1 MKGLDNMLLNEKV
14 LKQEEKAVFRLRSLY
29 QKYGYS
35 QYKMSKFEEY
45 DLYVRNKDFLVS
57 DSIITF
63 NDTSGK
69 LLALKPDVTLSI
81 IKNSQDSSDSVQRV
95 YYNESVYRISKG
107 SHSFKEIVQAGLEC
121 IGCIDTYKMCE
132 VILLAAKSL
141 QAISSEYVLDISHMG
156 FVSGLLDKYDIND
169 EAKALIVNYIGEKNL
184 HDIKTICDS
193 CDLSPALFKDL
204 TVLIQAYGNK
214 DQAIEKLSSIEMTED
229 MKNALYELDSIC
241 KVLDAEGMDD
251 HINIDFSIVNDMN
264 YYNGIVFKGYIE
276 GIPASVLSGGRYDK
290 LMHKMGKDGGAIGFA
305 VYLDSLERLE
315 GSEKKY
321 DVDTVI
327 LYDESADPSAM
338 MKAVK
343 MLTDSGTSVMA
354 EKKVPEKIK
363 FRQLLK
369 FNERGFE
376 ILENND

>member
-1 MKGLDNMLLNEKV
+1 MLLDEKV
-14 LKQEEKAVFRLRSLY
+14 LKQEEIAIFRLRSLY

-81 IKNSQDSSDSVQRV
+81 IKNSQDSPDSVQRV

-107 SHSFKEIVQAGLEC
+107 SHTFKEIVQAGLEC
-121 IGCIDTYKMCE
+121 IGDIDIYNMCE

-141 QAISSEYVLDISHMG
+141 QAISPSYVLDISHMG
-156 FVSGLLDKYDIND
+156 FVSALLNKYEIND
-169 EAKALIVNYIGEKNL
+169 EAKALIVNYIGEKNI
-184 HDIKTICDS
+184 HDIENICDS
-193 CDLSPALFKDL
+193 CGLPEEL
-204 TVLIQAYGNK
+204 Y
-214 DQAIEKLSSIEMTED
+214 EKLSALILAYGSVDQVLGKLSEISIDAEMQQ
-229 MKNALYELDSIC
+229 ALEEIKSIC
-241 KVLDAEGMDD
+241 AVLKAEGIDGK
-251 HINIDFSIVNDMN
+251 INIDFSIVNDMN

-276 GIPASVLSGGRYDK
+276 GIPSSVLSGGRYDK
-290 LMHKMGKDGGAIGFA
+290 LMHKMGKNGGAIGFA

-315 GSEKKY
+315 KSDKKY

-327 LYDESADPSAM
+327 LYDDSADPSAM
-338 MKAVK
+338 IKAIK
-343 MLTDSGTSVMA
+343 MLTDNGTSVMA
-354 EKKVPEKIK
+354 EKKVPDKIK

-369 FNERGFE
+369 FNDRGFE

>member
-1 MKGLDNMLLNEKV
+1 MLLDEKV
-14 LKQEEKAVFRLRSLY
+14 LKQEEIAIFRLRSLY

-81 IKNSQDSSDSVQRV
+81 IKNSQDSPDSVQRV

-107 SHSFKEIVQAGLEC
+107 SHTFKEIVQAGLEC
-121 IGCIDTYKMCE
+121 IGDIDIYNMCE

-141 QAISSEYVLDISHMG
+141 QAISPSYVLDISHMG
-156 FVSGLLDKYDIND
+156 FVSALLNKYEIND
-169 EAKALIVNYIGEKNL
+169 EAKALIVNYIGEKNI
-184 HDIKTICDS
+184 HDIKNICDS
-193 CDLSPALFKDL
+193 CGLPEEL
-204 TVLIQAYGNK
+204 Y
-214 DQAIEKLSSIEMTED
+214 EKLSALILAYGSVDQVLGKLSEISIDAEMQQ
-229 MKNALYELDSIC
+229 ALEEIKSIC
-241 KVLDAEGMDD
+241 AVLKAEGIDGK
-251 HINIDFSIVNDMN
+251 INIDFSIVNDMN

-276 GIPASVLSGGRYDK
+276 GIPSSVLSGGRYDK
-290 LMHKMGKDGGAIGFA
+290 LMHKMGKNGGAIGFA

-315 GSEKKY
+315 KSDKKY

-327 LYDESADPSAM
+327 LYDDSADPSAM
-338 MKAVK
+338 IKAIK
-343 MLTDSGTSVMA
+343 MLTDNGTSVMA
-354 EKKVPEKIK
+354 EKKVPDKIK

-369 FNERGFE
+369 FNDRGFE

>member
-14 LKQEEKAVFRLRSLY
+14 LKQEERAIFQLRSLY

-121 IGCIDTYKMCE
+121 IGCIDTYNMCE

-193 CDLSPALFKDL
+193 CDLSPTLLKDL

-354 EKKVPEKIK
+354 EKKVHEKIK

>member
-14 LKQEEKAVFRLRSLY
+14 LKQEERAIFQLRSLY

-121 IGCIDTYKMCE
+121 IGCIDTYNMCE

-193 CDLSPALFKDL
+193 CDLSPALLKDL

-338 MKAVK
+338 MNAVK

-369 FNERGFE
+369 INERGFE

>member
-1 MKGLDNMLLNEKV
+1 MLLDEKV
-14 LKQEEKAVFRLRSLY
+14 LKQEERAIFQLRSLY

-81 IKNSQDSSDSVQRV
+81 IKNSQDSPNSVQRV
-95 YYNESVYRISKG
+95 YYNESVYRKTKG
-107 SHSFKEIVQAGLEC
+107 SHTFKEIVQTGLEC
-121 IGCIDTYKMCE
+121 IGCIDTYNMCE

-141 QAISSEYVLDISHMG
+141 QAISSEFVLDISHMG
-156 FVSGLLDKYDIND
+156 FVSALLDKYDIKD

-184 HDIKTICDS
+184 HDIKSVCENSGHPT
-193 CDLSPALFKDL
+193 ALLDEL
-204 TVLIQAYGNK
+204 TSLVQAYGSK
-214 DQAIEKLSSIEMTED
+214 DEVIKKLSSIIMTDEMQTAV
-229 MKNALYELDSIC
+229 NELNSIC
-241 KVLDAEGMDD
+241 NVLDAEGMSGK
-251 HINIDFSIVNDMN
+251 INIDFSIVNDMN
-264 YYNGIVFKGYIE
+264 YYNGIVFKGYVE
-276 GIPASVLSGGRYDK
+276 GIPASILSGGRYDK
-290 LMHKMGKDGGAIGFA
+290 LMNKMGKEGGAIGFA
-305 VYLDSLERLE
+305 VYMDSLERLK
-315 GSEKKY
+315 GAEKKY

-327 LYDESADPSAM
+327 LYDDKADPSAM

-343 MLTDSGTSVMA
+343 MLTDSGTSVIA
-354 EKKVPEKIK
+354 AKKVPEKMK

>member
-14 LKQEEKAVFRLRSLY
+14 LKQEERAIFQLRSLY

-121 IGCIDTYKMCE
+121 IGCIDTYNMCE

-193 CDLSPALFKDL
+193 CDLSPALLKDL

>member
-1 MKGLDNMLLNEKV
+1 MKGFNEMLLDEKV
-14 LKQEEKAVFRLRSLY
+14 LKQEEIAIFRLRSLY

-81 IKNSQDSSDSVQRV
+81 IKNSQDSLDSVQRV

-107 SHSFKEIVQAGLEC
+107 SHTFKEIVQAGLEC
-121 IGCIDTYKMCE
+121 IGDIDIYNMCE

-141 QAISSEYVLDISHMG
+141 QAISPSYVLDISHMG
-156 FVSGLLDKYDIND
+156 FVSALLNKYEIKD
-169 EAKALIVNYIGEKNL
+169 EAKALIVNYIGEKNI
-184 HDIKTICDS
+184 HDIKNICDS
-193 CDLSPALFKDL
+193 CGLPEEL
-204 TVLIQAYGNK
+204 Y
-214 DQAIEKLSSIEMTED
+214 EKLSALILAYGSVDQVLGKLSEISIDAEMQL
-229 MKNALYELDSIC
+229 ALEEIKSIC
-241 KVLDAEGMDD
+241 AVLKAEGIDGK
-251 HINIDFSIVNDMN
+251 INIDFSIVNDMN

-276 GIPASVLSGGRYDK
+276 GIPSSVLSGGRYDK
-290 LMHKMGKDGGAIGFA
+290 LMHKMGKNGGAIGFA

-315 GSEKKY
+315 KSDKKY

-327 LYDESADPSAM
+327 LYDDSADPSAM
-338 MKAVK
+338 IKAIK
-343 MLTDSGTSVMA
+343 MLTDNGTSVMA
-354 EKKVPEKIK
+354 EKKVPDKIK

-369 FNERGFE
+369 FNDRGFE

>member
-1 MKGLDNMLLNEKV
+1 MKGLNNMLLDEKV
-14 LKQEEKAVFRLRSLY
+14 LKQEERAIFQLRSLY

-81 IKNSQDSSDSVQRV
+81 IKNSQDSPDSVQRV

-121 IGCIDTYKMCE
+121 IGCIDTYNMCE

-156 FVSGLLDKYDIND
+156 FVSALLDKYDIDD

-184 HDIKTICDS
+184 HDIKTVCEKY
-193 CDLSPALFKDL
+193 DLSEALFEEL
-204 TVLIQAYGNK
+204 SSLIGAYGSRDEVIK
-214 DQAIEKLSSIEMTED
+214 KLSSIEMTED
-229 MKNALYELDSIC
+229 MKKAVDELNSIC
-241 KVLDAEGMDD
+241 SVLDGEGMGNS
-251 HINIDFSIVNDMN
+251 INIDFSIVNDMN
-264 YYNGIVFKGYIE
+264 YYNGIVFKGYIQ

-290 LMHKMGKDGGAIGFA
+290 LMNKMGKDGGAIGFA

-315 GSEKKY
+315 GTEKKY

-327 LYDESADPSAM
+327 LYDEKADPSAM

>member
-121 IGCIDTYKMCE
+121 IGCIDTYNMCE

-193 CDLSPALFKDL
+193 CDLSPALLKDL

>member
-121 IGCIDTYKMCE
+121 IGCIDTYNMCE

>member
-1 MKGLDNMLLNEKV
+1 MKGFNEMLLDEKV
-14 LKQEEKAVFRLRSLY
+14 LKQEEIAIFRLRSLY

-81 IKNSQDSSDSVQRV
+81 IKNSQDSPDSVQRV

-107 SHSFKEIVQAGLEC
+107 SHTFKEIVQAGLEC
-121 IGCIDTYKMCE
+121 IGDIDIYNMCE

-141 QAISSEYVLDISHMG
+141 QAISPSYVLDISHMG
-156 FVSGLLDKYDIND
+156 FVSALLNKYEIKD
-169 EAKALIVNYIGEKNL
+169 EAKALIVNYIGEKNI
-184 HDIKTICDS
+184 HDIKNICDS
-193 CDLSPALFKDL
+193 RGLPEEL
-204 TVLIQAYGNK
+204 Y
-214 DQAIEKLSSIEMTED
+214 EKLSALILAYGSVDQVLGKLSEISIDAEMQQ
-229 MKNALYELDSIC
+229 ALEEIKSIC
-241 KVLDAEGMDD
+241 AVLKAEGIDGK
-251 HINIDFSIVNDMN
+251 INIDFSIVNDMN

-276 GIPASVLSGGRYDK
+276 GIPSSVLSGGRYDK
-290 LMHKMGKDGGAIGFA
+290 LMHKMGKNGGAIGFA

-315 GSEKKY
+315 KSDKKY

-327 LYDESADPSAM
+327 LYDDSADPSAM
-338 MKAVK
+338 IKAIK
-343 MLTDSGTSVMA
+343 MLTDNGTSVMA
-354 EKKVPEKIK
+354 EKKVPDKIK

-369 FNERGFE
+369 FNDRGFE

>member
-1 MKGLDNMLLNEKV
+1 MLLDKKV
-14 LKQEEKAVFRLRSLY
+14 LKQEEIAIFRLRSLY

-81 IKNSQDSSDSVQRV
+81 IKNSQDTPDSVQRV
-95 YYNESVYRISKG
+95 YYNESVYRITRG

-121 IGCIDTYKMCE
+121 IGDIDIYNMCE
-132 VILLAAKSL
+132 VILLAARSL
-141 QAISSEYVLDISHMG
+141 EAISPDYVLDISHMG
-156 FVSGLLDKYDIND
+156 FVSGLLNKYEISD
-169 EAKALIVNYIGEKNL
+169 EAKARIVSCIGEKNI
-184 HDIKTICDS
+184 HDIKDIC
-193 CDLSPALFKDL
+193 KK
-204 TVLIQAYGNK
+204 Y
-214 DQAIEKLSSIEMTED
+214 AIPQELCEKLSTLILAYGDMGGVLEKLSEISIDTEMQQ
-229 MKNALYELDSIC
+229 ALEEIRSIC
-241 KVLDAEGMDD
+241 SVLKAEGIDGR
-251 HINIDFSIVNDMN
+251 INIDFSIVNDMN

-290 LMHKMGKDGGAIGFA
+290 LMHKMGKNGGAIGFA
-305 VYLDSLERLE
+305 VYLDSLERLAK
-315 GSEKKY
+315 SDKKY

-327 LYDESADPSAM
+327 LYDDSADPSAM
-338 MKAVK
+338 IKAIK
-343 MLTDSGTSVMA
+343 MLTDNGTSVMA

-369 FNERGFE
+369 FNDRGFE

>member
-1 MKGLDNMLLNEKV
+1 MLLDEKV
-14 LKQEEKAVFRLRSLY
+14 LKQEERAIFQLRSLY

-81 IKNSQDSSDSVQRV
+81 IKNSQDSPDSVQRV

-107 SHSFKEIVQAGLEC
+107 SHAFKEIVQAGLEC
-121 IGCIDTYKMCE
+121 IGRIDTYNMCE

-156 FVSGLLDKYDIND
+156 FVSGLLDKYEIKD

-184 HDIKTICDS
+184 HDIKTVCDRYG
-193 CDLSPALFKDL
+193 LSDSLLDEL
-204 TVLIQAYGNK
+204 TALIQAYGSK
-214 DQAIEKLSSIEMTED
+214 DEVVEKLSAIEMTDEMQSAID
-229 MKNALYELDSIC
+229 ELNSIC
-241 KVLDAEGMDD
+241 SVLSAEGMDNK
-251 HINIDFSIVNDMN
+251 INIDFSIVNDMN

-276 GIPASVLSGGRYDK
+276 GIPAGVLSGGRYDK

-305 VYLDSLERLE
+305 VYLDSLERL
-315 GSEKKY
+315 SIAEKKY

-327 LYDESADPSAM
+327 LYDEGADPSAM
-338 MKAVK
+338 MKAIK
-343 MLTDSGTSVMA
+343 MLTDNGTSVMA
-354 EKKVPEKIK
+354 EKKVPAKIK

>member
-1 MKGLDNMLLNEKV
+1 MLLDEKV
-14 LKQEEKAVFRLRSLY
+14 LKQEEIAIFRLRSLY

-81 IKNSQDSSDSVQRV
+81 IKNSQDSPDSVQRV

-107 SHSFKEIVQAGLEC
+107 SHTFKEIVQAGLEC
-121 IGCIDTYKMCE
+121 IGDIDIYNMCE

-141 QAISSEYVLDISHMG
+141 QAISPSYVLDISHMG
-156 FVSGLLDKYDIND
+156 FVSALLNKYEIKD
-169 EAKALIVNYIGEKNL
+169 EAKALIVNYIGEKNI
-184 HDIKTICDS
+184 HDIKNICDS
-193 CDLSPALFKDL
+193 RGLPEEL
-204 TVLIQAYGNK
+204 Y
-214 DQAIEKLSSIEMTED
+214 EKLSALILAYGSVDQVLGKLSEISIDAEMQQ
-229 MKNALYELDSIC
+229 ALEEIKSIC
-241 KVLDAEGMDD
+241 AVLKAEGIDGK
-251 HINIDFSIVNDMN
+251 INIDFSIVNDMN

-276 GIPASVLSGGRYDK
+276 GIPSSVLSGGRYDK
-290 LMHKMGKDGGAIGFA
+290 LMHKMGKNGGAIGFA

-315 GSEKKY
+315 KSDKKY

-327 LYDESADPSAM
+327 LYDDSADPSAM
-338 MKAVK
+338 IKAIK
-343 MLTDSGTSVMA
+343 MLTDNGTSVMA
-354 EKKVPEKIK
+354 EKKVPDKIK

-369 FNERGFE
+369 FNDRGFE

>member
-1 MKGLDNMLLNEKV
+1 MLLDEKV
-14 LKQEEKAVFRLRSLY
+14 LKQEEIAIFRLRSLY

-81 IKNSQDSSDSVQRV
+81 IKNSQDSPDSVQRV

-107 SHSFKEIVQAGLEC
+107 SHTFKEIVQAGLEC
-121 IGCIDTYKMCE
+121 IGDIDIYNMCE

-141 QAISSEYVLDISHMG
+141 QAISPSYVLDISHMG
-156 FVSGLLDKYDIND
+156 FVSALLNKYEIKD
-169 EAKALIVNYIGEKNL
+169 EAKALIVNYIGEKNI
-184 HDIKTICDS
+184 HDIKNICDS
-193 CDLSPALFKDL
+193 CGLPEEL
-204 TVLIQAYGNK
+204 Y
-214 DQAIEKLSSIEMTED
+214 EKLSALILAYGSVDQVLGKLSEISIDAEMQL
-229 MKNALYELDSIC
+229 ALEEIKSIC
-241 KVLDAEGMDD
+241 AVLKAEGIDGK
-251 HINIDFSIVNDMN
+251 INIDFSIVNDMN

-276 GIPASVLSGGRYDK
+276 GIPSSVLSGGRYDK
-290 LMHKMGKDGGAIGFA
+290 LMHKMGKNGGAIGFA

-315 GSEKKY
+315 KSDKKY

-327 LYDESADPSAM
+327 LYDDSADPSAM
-338 MKAVK
+338 IKAIK
-343 MLTDSGTSVMA
+343 MLTDNGTSVMA
-354 EKKVPEKIK
+354 EKKVPDKIK

-369 FNERGFE
+369 FNDRGFE